1 MSTFTDDKVKNN
13 NTEVNYDAII
23 IGAGIAGLT
32 AALELAKEDRQV
44 LILDA
49 QDETKVGGLARSAF
63 GGMALIGTPE
73 QTRSGIIDN
82 AEIAL
87 KDWYAFANFTEDDVY
102 PKQWAK
108 LYVEQSYHY
117 VYHYVKKLGVNFTF
131 K

>member
-1 MSTFTDDKVKNN
+1 MSLADNKNTN
-13 NTEVNYDAII
+13 NIDNKNKKKHYDVII

-32 AALELAKEDRQV
+32 AALELAKKDKQV

-73 QTRSGIIDN
+73 QKRNGITDN

-87 KDWYAFANFTEDDVY
+87 KDWHTFANFSQDDVFS
-102 PKQWAK
+102 KAMGK
-108 LYVEQSYHY
+108 TLC
-117 VYHYVKKLGVNFTF
+117 
-131 K
+131 